1 MSQDPRMRAFR
12 AADAFAMEIYRLA
25 ASLSSNAPR
34 SLVDAIRLSA
44 MHCGGALV
52 AASADELGCEAERLQ
67 LSRARRELLEGRYYL
82 SLARRLGLIDSRRYR
97 AVVSRQD
104 AAFKELDGLLA
115 RRP

>member
-12 AADAFAMEIYRLA
+12 AVDAFAIEICRLA
-25 ASLSSNAPR
+25 ASLSSTAPR

-52 AASADELGCEAERLQ
+52 AASADGVGTDAERIQ
-67 LSRARRELLEGRYYL
+67 LCRARRELLEGRYYL

-104 AAFKELDGLLA
+104 AAYKEVDGLLS